1 MRDLGKSA
9 CFNKAYYL
17 GNGKLLWSSK
27 SKARSDVEAASV
39 PGLLLFP
46 AVDISK

>member
-9 CFNKAYYL
+9 CFNYL

>member
-9 CFNKAYYL
+9 CFNKAYL